1 MKKVL
6 FVLFA
11 AALMAVPAKLSAQ
24 PSVEAGY
31 VNSVQKMKA
40 SGSTVSGTTNGVYVG
55 ANWNLE
61 LSKVFSLTPGVYY
74 EFLTTSDYKFS
85 FASGSV
91 QEHYANVPVLLNA
104 GVNLVDNVRL
114 FAFGGPTLSLG
125 IAASTS
131 VDSGTGKGG
140 NRKKHNLYS
149 DDDYKRFDVLAGGGL
164 GIEVNH
170 HFRFMV
176 GYNAGLLN
184 RTSLDGATLKCN
196 QLKIGAAFVF

>member
-1 MKKVL
+1 M
-6 FVLFA
+6 F
-11 AALMAVPAKLSAQ
+11 AQ

-74 EFLTTSDYKFS
+74 EFLTTCDYKFS
-85 FASGSV
+85 FVSGSV

-104 GVNLVDNVRL
+104 GVNLGDNVRL

-170 HFRFMV
+170 HFRFTV

-184 RTSLDGATLKCN
+184 RTSLDGATLKRN